1 MTWSILTAISWKEIR
16 LSGIYKIL
24 AKVEPHLHIHIFIPF
39 AKKSICDSLEVLAA
53 KDLSL

>member
-24 AKVEPHLHIHIFIPF
+24 AKVEPHLHIQIFIPF

>member
-1 MTWSILTAISWKEIR
+1 MTWSILTSISWKEIK

-24 AKVEPHLHIHIFIPF
+24 AKVEPHLHIQIFIPF
-39 AKKSICDSLEVLAA
+39 AKESVCDSLEVLAA